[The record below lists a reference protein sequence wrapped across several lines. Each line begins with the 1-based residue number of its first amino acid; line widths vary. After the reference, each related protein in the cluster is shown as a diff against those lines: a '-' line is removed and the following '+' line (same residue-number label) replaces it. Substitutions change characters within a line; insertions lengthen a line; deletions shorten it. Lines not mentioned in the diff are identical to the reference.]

1 LLKWTFLSF
10 SPNFDENFEMES
22 SLGMLVVLYLL
33 KIPAHAFEI
42 SKKKK
47 KNRSKEKENKER
59 RKEKKKKKKKK
70 MFFQKLALF
79 YICPLLTQSLT
90 YGNV

>member
-1 LLKWTFLSF
+1 LKWTFLSF

-70 MFFQKLALF
+70 SLLPIVGPLF
-79 YICPLLTQSLT
+79 SWPIADPISYLW
-90 YGNV
+90 